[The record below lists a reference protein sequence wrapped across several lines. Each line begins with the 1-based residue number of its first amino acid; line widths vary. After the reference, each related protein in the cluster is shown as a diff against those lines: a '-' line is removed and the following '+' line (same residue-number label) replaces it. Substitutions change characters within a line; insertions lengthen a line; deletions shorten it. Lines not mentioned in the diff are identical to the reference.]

1 MTLSPPSLT
10 SHAIFEQYLCSTSHL
25 GTFKYVSVHV
35 GVQIRASWSCFFLLF
50 GPDVVLLWMNVF
62 LLLLSDGG
70 VFKGQP
76 NHNALNYLAL

>member
-50 GPDVVLLWMNVF
+50 GPDVALLWMNVF
-62 LLLLSDGG
+62 LSTTMV
-70 VFKGQP
+70 VFLKVS
-76 NHNALNYLAL
+76 LIIML